1 MRGIKSLALL
11 SSLLLG
17 GCLEIEQTVT
27 VSADGSGSQT
37 VHMVMKDS
45 LLAELARRQPAADL
59 GDGGDPRAVFDQ
71 EKVGAELVAAGL
83 ELTAHK
89 VAQKAGVRTVDL
101 TATFKDF
108 ATLQKSPLCGSAAE
122 WELSAG
128 PKPGLGK
135 LTLYPQGKVAWEQA
149 RKKAK
154 EMAEQLDPVAETFF
168 RSRQAQL
175 AGLDVAVTFQLPGDV
190 LVWTKN
196 MEKVSDRE
204 VRARVTAE
212 QIKTPKDLVRRLAP
226 RYEVIFDA
234 RGTKLFE

>member
-11 SSLLLG
+11 SCLLLG

-27 VSADGSGSQT
+27 LSADGSGSQT
-37 VHMVMKDS
+37 VRMVMQKGM
-45 LLAELARRQPAADL
+45 LAELAKRQPAARL
-59 GDGGDPRAVFDQ
+59 GDRGDPQAVFDK
-71 EKVGAELVAAGL
+71 EKVGKELTEAGL

-89 VAQKAGVRTVDL
+89 VGAKATKRTVDL

-122 WELSAG
+122 WALAKG

-135 LTLYPQGKVAWEQA
+135 LTLYPQGKIAWEQA
-149 RKKAK
+149 RLKAK
-154 EMAEQLDPVAETFF
+154 QMKEQMDPVAETFF
-168 RSRQAQL
+168 KSRQSQL
-175 AGLDVAVTFQLPGDV
+175 AGLDIKVCFKLPGDV
-190 LVWTKN
+190 LVWTRN
-196 MEKVSDRE
+196 MKKTGDRE
-204 VRARVTAE
+204 VTAQITAE

-226 RYEVIFDA
+226 RFEVIFDA